1 MTDDSICVLGISKR
15 NILFQPVAELTKQ
28 TDFE

>member
-1 MTDDSICVLGISKR
+1 MSDDSICVLGISKR
-15 NILFQPVAELTKQ
+15 NLLFRPVAQLRKE